1 MMTCVFKY
9 YDIITFHVGDIKI
22 VHLFWQNIVK
32 NKLNTRKCSMHF
44 SMYSKKVTSKGYNP
58 TETPT

>member
-1 MMTCVFKY
+1 MMTCLFKY

-32 NKLNTRKCSMHF
+32 NKLNTRKRSMHF
-44 SMYSKKVTSKGYNP
+44 RCIVKR
-58 TETPT
+58 